1 MNSLKKNK
9 TPEKP
14 AATGAKAGKTAKAEV
29 AKKNLYIQ
37 KSLTQAKPAA
47 KPSQP
52 LEVATADF
60 SEEQVNHLKSQFEK
74 VDIDKNGFLTERE
87 LNVFLRRLK
96 IYIADE
102 AMAKLMKVADVD
114 GDGMIS
120 MTEFLEAA
128 KGTSKETSVLQ
139 QL

>member
-1 MNSLKKNK
+1 M
-9 TPEKP
+9 
-14 AATGAKAGKTAKAEV
+14 
-29 AKKNLYIQ
+29 
-37 KSLTQAKPAA
+37 
-47 KPSQP
+47 
-52 LEVATADF
+52 
-60 SEEQVNHLKSQFEK
+60 NHLKSQFEK

-102 AMAKLMKVADVD
+102 AMAKLMKAADVD

-120 MTEFLEAA
+120 MAEFLEAA